1 MTEQPRFFQV
11 EKDGPVIIWRFNNPP
26 KNLWNAETGPE
37 FYALAQEFY
46 KDPELRV
53 GIFTSAMPDVF
64 IQHYDVSLLVK
75 AGETFKE
82 AAPPVERPRRIGFL
96 ADSKPIIAAIN
107 APVAGG
113 GLELAMG
120 MVVPVDFR
128 FMSRSA
134 TVAQPEVGVG
144 ILAGGGGTQRMPRLI
159 GIARSLELQLTGRRV
174 YADEAERIGL
184 ITRACDPERLMPEA
198 LAFAKELAMRPPL
211 AVHHIRRAIYEG
223 MSMPLDDGLALESE
237 LMRELMQ
244 SDEALERMRAYVAG
258 GQSAQRIVDAEEDTD
273 QDKNS

>member
-1 MTEQPRFFQV
+1 MSEPRFFDV
-11 EKDGPVIIWRFNNPP
+11 EKDGPIVIWRFNNPP

-37 FYALAQEFY
+37 FYRLAQEFY
-46 KDPELRV
+46 EDPDLRV
-53 GIFTSAMPDVF
+53 GIFTSALRDVF
-64 IQHYDVSLLVK
+64 IQHYDVSQLVK
-75 AGETFKE
+75 AGESSKTE
-82 AAPPVERPRRIGFL
+82 PAASEPARPRRRRGYI

-128 FMSRSA
+128 FMSRAA

-159 GIARSLELQLTGRRV
+159 GIAKSLELQLTGRRV

-184 ITRACDPERLMPEA
+184 VTRACDPGRLMPEA
-198 LAFAKELAMRPPL
+198 IEFAKQLATLPPL
-211 AVHHIRRAIYEG
+211 AVHHIRRAHYEG
-223 MSMPLDDGLALESE
+223 MSLPLDDGLALESE

-258 GQSAQRIVDAEEDTD
+258 GQQAGGR
-273 QDKNS
+273 

>member
-1 MTEQPRFFQV
+1 MKEEREYF
-11 EKDGPVIIWRFNNPP
+11 KIDRHGPVVVWRFHNPP
-26 KNLWNAETGPE
+26 KNLWDPGAWGAFVAVAEE
-37 FYALAQEFY
+37 FYN
-46 KDPELRV
+46 DPELRV

-64 IQHYDVSLLVK
+64 IQHYDVSLLVE
-75 AGETFKE
+75 AGENLRKSSP
-82 AAPPVERPRRIGFL
+82 AGPQPRRIGYRV
-96 ADSKPIIAAIN
+96 DSKPIIAAIN

-128 FMSRSA
+128 FMSRAA

-184 ITRACDPERLMPEA
+184 VTRACDPDRLMPEA
-198 LAFAKELAMRPPL
+198 LAFAQELATRPPL
-211 AVHHIRRAIYEG
+211 AVHHIRRAIHEG
-223 MSMPLDDGLALESE
+223 MSMSLDDGLALESE

-258 GQSAQRIVDAEEDTD
+258 GQNARPIADS
-273 QDKNS
+273 

>member
-1 MTEQPRFFQV
+1 MADEPRYFQV
-11 EKDGPVIIWRFNNPP
+11 EKDGAVVTWRFNNPP

-75 AGETFKE
+75 AGETLQE
-82 AAPPVERPRRIGFL
+82 TVPPAERPRRVGFL
-96 ADSKPIIAAIN
+96 TDSKPIIAAIN

-120 MVVPVDFR
+120 MVVPIDFR

-184 ITRACDPERLMPEA
+184 VTRACDPERLMPEA
-198 LAFAKELAMRPPL
+198 LAFARELAMRPPL

-223 MSMPLDDGLALESE
+223 MSMSLDDGLALESE

-258 GQSAQRIVDAEEDTD
+258 GQNSRRIVEEE
-273 QDKNS
+273 SSS